1 MSMKV
6 GGMKSQARRNVRDG
20 ASAPHGDGQVAPVR
34 LGAVV
39 ALALPDAVWVALD
52 GGATRLRARVAMDCD
67 AERLQRAILNKD
79 QVVLAFEDG
88 DLNRPLLLGIVAAP
102 RASTSDSHSTPNGIN
117 AYAEVDGERVQ
128 LRAQQE
134 IVLQCGD
141 ASISLRRDGRVT
153 IRGAY
158 IETNARTTN
167 RIKGGN
173 VRIN

>member
-1 MSMKV
+1 MKNRTL
-6 GGMKSQARRNVRDG
+6 GLARDREAAEAQSGNRAAGV
-20 ASAPHGDGQVAPVR
+20 Q
-34 LGAVV
+34 LGRIV
-39 ALALPDAVWVALD
+39 ALALPDAVWVELEPGQA
-52 GGATRLRARVAMDCD
+52 GTRTRARVAMDCD
-67 AERLQRAILNKD
+67 VARLQRAVA
-79 QVVLAFEDG
+79 QQEQAVLALENG
-88 DLNRPLLLGIVAAP
+88 DVSRPILLGIIAAP
-102 RASTSDSHSTPNGIN
+102 RNEMREVGEPGKAPLLTGQ
-117 AYAEVDGERVQ
+117 AEIDGERVH

-158 IETNARTTN
+158 VETNARTTN